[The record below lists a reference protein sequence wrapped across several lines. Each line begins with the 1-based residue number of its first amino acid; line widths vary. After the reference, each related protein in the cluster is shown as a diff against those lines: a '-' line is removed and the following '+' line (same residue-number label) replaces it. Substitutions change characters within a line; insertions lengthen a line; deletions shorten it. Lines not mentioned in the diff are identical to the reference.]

1 MISNLIRKIF
11 PDYKTKKELKE
22 ELNSIKNN
30 QMKLVFNIDEYDTV
44 LISCKQKIDYY
55 DSDYIVS
62 CIQKNIA
69 KNISNLVLPYIEFEM
84 VDDSIIGE
92 YKYCSHPK
100 TIKGILK
107 VLKKKK

>member
-1 MISNLIRKIF
+1 MIGNLIRKIF

-30 QMKLVFNIDEYDTV
+30 QMELVFNTDEYDTV
-44 LISCKQKIDYY
+44 LISCEQKIDYY

-62 CIQKNIA
+62 CVQKNIA
-69 KNISNLVLPYIEFEM
+69 KNISNLVLPYIEFEII
-84 VDDSIIGE
+84 DDSIIGT
-92 YKYCSHPK
+92 YKYCSYPK
-100 TIKGILK
+100 TIKGVLK

>member
-22 ELNSIKNN
+22 ELNSFKNN
-30 QMKLVFNIDEYDTV
+30 QMELVFNTDEYDAV

-69 KNISNLVLPYIEFEM
+69 KNISNLVAPYIEFEM

-100 TIKGILK
+100 TIKGVLK

>member
-1 MISNLIRKIF
+1 M
-11 PDYKTKKELKE
+11 E
-22 ELNSIKNN
+22 
-30 QMKLVFNIDEYDTV
+30 LVFNTDKYDTV

-69 KNISNLVLPYIEFEM
+69 KNISNLVAPYIEFEM

-100 TIKGILK
+100 TIKSILK
-107 VLKKKK
+107 VLKKKKNKKGVLITEKEFCKCKNFDELC